1 MESTTSTTFEMGEWT
16 EDNAERDI
24 QTEKGTYGYK
34 KDGTFYVNIDGQSFL
49 VARIILTTFEPE
61 LPGNYKG
68 RGTVCWKNGNRLDNR
83 LANLYWA
90 KSGPGWETPTH
101 SER

>member
-1 MESTTSTTFEMGEWT
+1 MESKLTQDSAFT

-34 KDGTFYVNIDGQSFL
+34 KDGTFYVNMNGKPVM
-49 VARIILTTFEPE
+49 VARIVLITFEPE

-83 LANLYWA
+83 LENLYWA
-90 KSGPGWETPTH
+90 QSGPGWEGQTP